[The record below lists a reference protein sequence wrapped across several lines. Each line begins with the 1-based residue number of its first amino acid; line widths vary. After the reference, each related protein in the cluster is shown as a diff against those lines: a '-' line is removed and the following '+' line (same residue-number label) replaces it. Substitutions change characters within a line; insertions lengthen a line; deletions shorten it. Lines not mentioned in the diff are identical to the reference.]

1 MELEDLLIDSS
12 RITADMAV
20 HTIGENQALFK
31 KVLDF
36 ALEDNDQYAM
46 RAARVIYLTAINHP
60 ELIRPYLNKIIHELS
75 GFKNDGLKRSMTRI
89 LSEHYT
95 ELNEESQGILVDVC
109 FKYLMDTNEKIALK
123 IYSMDILYN
132 LSQIYPEIKK
142 ELIFSIENQLP
153 YASAAIKSRGKK
165 MMKKLYLEM
174 GMGR

>member
-36 ALEDNDQYAM
+36 ALEDNNQYAM
-46 RAARVIYLTAINHP
+46 RAARVIHLTATNHP
-60 ELIRPYLNKIIHELS
+60 ELIRPYLNKIIHALS

-89 LSEHYT
+89 LSEHCT
-95 ELNEESQGILVDVC
+95 ELNEESHWILIDVC
-109 FKYLMDTNEKIALK
+109 FNYLMDPNEKIALK

-132 LSQIYPEIKK
+132 ISQQYPDIKK
-142 ELIFSIENQLP
+142 ELISCIENQLP
-153 YASAAIKSRGKK
+153 YASAAIKSRGEK
-165 MMKKLYLEM
+165 MIRILRLEEK
-174 GMGR
+174 R